1 MSTTEQRTGFRLPW
15 STDARAPDGEA
26 EAAEAP
32 PTEAAATDAAA
43 TATDAADNATDATAT
58 DATGTYAPAPEAE
71 AAEAASASDSAEPE
85 AGSTEMS
92 DGGEEMSWP
101 EVDRRIRQ
109 SGRRTSDATPARRAA
124 GRGGVSS
131 TEVPRR
137 ANTLMAELSKAMHA
151 AAESARTETLEYLAA
166 DANARIE
173 AIRSGSAD
181 EAANIKQTA
190 DRDMAAAR
198 DWSKAELARIREETE
213 RRIGARRAELEREVE
228 AHTAQVE
235 RRIDRV
241 RRTVAG
247 FETQMAS
254 FFETLLAEEDPTQV
268 AFLAEQM
275 PEAPSL
281 EVDDELEDAFDAFE
295 ADADVVAPTESVAVE
310 DVAVEDVAAEDVA
323 AEDVAAEDVAA
334 EDVAGE
340 IPAID
345 DDPLIGDAELSAEGA
360 AAAEAEALASLET
373 DLPAEAA
380 EDTASD
386 GTTDLPAMPEEV
398 IAARLAKMDTEA
410 PSTAKTEL
418 IVTGLV
424 SVAGIAGFKRAVS
437 RITGVSAVGV
447 TSGPGGE
454 FVYAVTHG
462 PETDFN
468 SAISALPGFAAR
480 LTGESEGVIR
490 VTATD
495 RDADR

>member
-1 MSTTEQRTGFRLPW
+1 
-15 STDARAPDGEA
+15 
-26 EAAEAP
+26 
-32 PTEAAATDAAA
+32 
-43 TATDAADNATDATAT
+43 
-58 DATGTYAPAPEAE
+58 
-71 AAEAASASDSAEPE
+71 
-85 AGSTEMS
+85 
-92 DGGEEMSWP
+92 
-101 EVDRRIRQ
+101 
-109 SGRRTSDATPARRAA
+109 
-124 GRGGVSS
+124 
-131 TEVPRR
+131 
-137 ANTLMAELSKAMHA
+137 
-151 AAESARTETLEYLAA
+151 
-166 DANARIE
+166 
-173 AIRSGSAD
+173 
-181 EAANIKQTA
+181 
-190 DRDMAAAR
+190 
-198 DWSKAELARIREETE
+198 
-213 RRIGARRAELEREVE
+213 
-228 AHTAQVE
+228 
-235 RRIDRV
+235 
-241 RRTVAG
+241 
-247 FETQMAS
+247 MAS

-295 ADADVVAPTESVAVE
+295 ADADVVAPTEGFVAESVVTE
-310 DVAVEDVAAEDVA
+310 G
-323 AEDVAAEDVAA
+323 VAA

-373 DLPAEAA
+373 DLPAAAA

-386 GTTDLPAMPEEV
+386 GTTDLPTMPEEV
-398 IAARLAKMDTEA
+398 IAARLARMDTEA
-410 PSTAKTEL
+410 PSIAKTEL

-490 VTATD
+490 VTASD

>member
-1 MSTTEQRTGFRLPW
+1 
-15 STDARAPDGEA
+15 
-26 EAAEAP
+26 
-32 PTEAAATDAAA
+32 
-43 TATDAADNATDATAT
+43 
-58 DATGTYAPAPEAE
+58 
-71 AAEAASASDSAEPE
+71 
-85 AGSTEMS
+85 
-92 DGGEEMSWP
+92 
-101 EVDRRIRQ
+101 
-109 SGRRTSDATPARRAA
+109 
-124 GRGGVSS
+124 
-131 TEVPRR
+131 
-137 ANTLMAELSKAMHA
+137 MAELSKAMHA
-151 AAESARTETLEYLAA
+151 AAESARAETIENLAA

-173 AIRSGSAD
+173 EIRTGSAD

-213 RRIGARRAELEREVE
+213 RRIGARRAELEKEVE

-241 RRTVAG
+241 RRAVAG

-295 ADADVVAPTESVAVE
+295 ADADVVAPTEGFVAESVVTE
-310 DVAVEDVAAEDVA
+310 G
-323 AEDVAAEDVAA
+323 VAA

-373 DLPAEAA
+373 DLPAAAA

-386 GTTDLPAMPEEV
+386 GTTDLPTMPEEV
-398 IAARLAKMDTEA
+398 IAARLARMDTEA
-410 PSTAKTEL
+410 PSIAKTEL

-490 VTATD
+490 VTASD